1 MILDIETTET
11 HANVLNDL
19 VRTVFTL
26 LDRPAFW
33 LLGVV
38 YEIFFNVA
46 TAELFTNAT
55 IKNFYSRVQIILGV
69 FMVFRLT
76 ITVLQ
81 IIVDPD
87 KMNDKNE
94 GFQAVIKRIVIGL
107 LLLGALTPI
116 NIPGDASSMNSLSIE
131 INNNGLL
138 FGVLYDLQYRILSE
152 NTIGRIVLGTT
163 DTATNTND
171 QTTTESERIKRSARI
186 FTASIVKA
194 FMRINLKADHTDEGA
209 KLRENWMCHDI
220 DNTILEKYTALDAD
234 PMVLLEPE
242 MINLSCAQGNSSGFF
257 DALADLGSRITGQ
270 DRYMF
275 TYIFFIPL
283 VMAIVFTIILLGF
296 TVDIAIRAIK
306 LAILRLIAPI
316 PIIAYMGPSSKE
328 NASFN
333 NWTKA
338 VISTYLDIFVRLA
351 IIYFVTFLI
360 QDMIVNGVVM
370 STGSGGLIGVISII
384 FIWIGLFLFARQAP
398 KFIVDVL
405 GIKSLGSNIGL
416 SAIMGGTAA
425 LVNGGGFK
433 GALAAGFQAGRTAN
447 QGEAEG
453 KRQPVG
459 AAWNSGSNFAAAL
472 KTGDPKAQGGFMN
485 NIQDRLNRSA
495 NVATARR
502 YGVTAQGLENAKNK
516 MLRTQ
521 AAADHAAADYQQAVQ
536 RGADT
541 QTLND
546 LWDRKTAAETAAAK
560 AKSKYEEGKKY
571 ADTHRVSPTFEEE
584 HRPSFRERVRQV
596 HLPGRAGAAESA
608 GRRPDMYV
616 QDKNGNL
623 VDRRGNILYD
633 RQVDANGYD
642 YYTDHATG
650 IDVSRRI
657 PTGPGASDYRYEFDF
672 SNEVVFNAGTQHQD
686 IPSRVTG
693 TRENWTDDRTARTD
707 NRWDPNS
714 QKDISNEAETG
725 FTQVAGVSIGQGQNN
740 PNIGGGPVGGPPPGP

>member
-81 IIVDPD
+81 IIVDPE

-94 GFQAVIKRIVIGL
+94 GFQAVIKRIIIGL

-116 NIPGDASSMNSLSIE
+116 NIPGDASGMNSLSIE

-138 FGVLYDLQYRILSE
+138 FGVLYDLQYRILAN

-163 DTATNTND
+163 DGATNTTD
-171 QTTTESERIKRSARI
+171 QTTNEHDRIKRSARI
-186 FTASIVKA
+186 FTSSIVKA
-194 FMRINLKADHTDEGA
+194 FMRINLKEDHTEEGA

-220 DNTILEKYTALDAD
+220 DQKILDKYTALDAD
-234 PMVLLEPE
+234 PMILLEPE
-242 MINLSCAQGNSSGFF
+242 MINLSCAQGNTSNFF
-257 DALADLGSRITGQ
+257 GALGDIGSRITGQ

-306 LAILRLIAPI
+306 LAVLRLIAPI
-316 PIIAYMGPSSKE
+316 PVIAYMGPSSKD

-338 VISTYLDIFVRLA
+338 VVSTYLDIFVRLA
-351 IIYFVTFLI
+351 IIYFITFLI

-405 GIKSLGSNIGL
+405 GIKSLG
-416 SAIMGGTAA
+416 
-425 LVNGGGFK
+425 
-433 GALAAGFQAGRTAN
+433 
-447 QGEAEG
+447 
-453 KRQPVG
+453 
-459 AAWNSGSNFAAAL
+459 
-472 KTGDPKAQGGFMN
+472 
-485 NIQDRLNRSA
+485 
-495 NVATARR
+495 
-502 YGVTAQGLENAKNK
+502 
-516 MLRTQ
+516 
-521 AAADHAAADYQQAVQ
+521 
-536 RGADT
+536 
-541 QTLND
+541 
-546 LWDRKTAAETAAAK
+546 
-560 AKSKYEEGKKY
+560 
-571 ADTHRVSPTFEEE
+571 
-584 HRPSFRERVRQV
+584 
-596 HLPGRAGAAESA
+596 
-608 GRRPDMYV
+608 
-616 QDKNGNL
+616 
-623 VDRRGNILYD
+623 
-633 RQVDANGYD
+633 
-642 YYTDHATG
+642 
-650 IDVSRRI
+650 
-657 PTGPGASDYRYEFDF
+657 
-672 SNEVVFNAGTQHQD
+672 
-686 IPSRVTG
+686 
-693 TRENWTDDRTARTD
+693 
-707 NRWDPNS
+707 
-714 QKDISNEAETG
+714 
-725 FTQVAGVSIGQGQNN
+725 
-740 PNIGGGPVGGPPPGP
+740 

>member
-81 IIVDPD
+81 IIVDPE

-94 GFQAVIKRIVIGL
+94 GFQAVIKRIIIGL

-116 NIPGDASSMNSLSIE
+116 NIPGDASGMNSLSIE

-138 FGVLYDLQYRILSE
+138 FGVLYDLQYRILSN

-163 DTATNTND
+163 DGATNTTD
-171 QTTTESERIKRSARI
+171 QTTNDHDRIKRSARI

-194 FMRINLKADHTDEGA
+194 FMRINLKEDHTEEGA

-220 DNTILEKYTALDAD
+220 DQKILDKYTALDAD
-234 PMVLLEPE
+234 PMILLEPE
-242 MINLSCAQGNSSGFF
+242 MINLSCAQGNTSNFF
-257 DALADLGSRITGQ
+257 GALGDIGSRITGQ

-306 LAILRLIAPI
+306 LAVLRLIAPI
-316 PIIAYMGPSSKE
+316 PVIAYMGPSSKD

-338 VISTYLDIFVRLA
+338 VVSTYLDIFVRLA
-351 IIYFVTFLI
+351 IIYFITFLI

-416 SAIMGGTAA
+416 SAILGGAA
-425 LVNGGGFK
+425 SLVNGGGLR
-433 GALAAGFQAGRTAN
+433 GAVAAGFQAGRTAN
-447 QGEAEG
+447 QGAAEG
-453 KRQPVG
+453 KPQPLG
-459 AAWNSGSNFAAAL
+459 AAWNSGANFAAAL
-472 KTGDPKAQGGFMN
+472 RIGDPKAQGGLMN
-485 NIQDRLNRSA
+485 DIQDRLNRGA
-495 NVATARR
+495 NVAMARR

-516 MLRTQ
+516 MQRTQ
-521 AAADHAAADYQQAVQ
+521 AEADFAAANYQQAVQ

-584 HRPSFRERVRQV
+584 HRPSLRERVRQA
-596 HLPGRAGAAESA
+596 HIPGRAAPAEAAS
-608 GRRPDMYV
+608 RRPDMYV
-616 QDKNGNL
+616 QDKSGNL
-623 VDRRGNILYD
+623 IDRQGNVLYD
-633 RQVDANGYD
+633 RRTDANGYD
-642 YYTDHATG
+642 EYFIHGTNTS
-650 IDVSRRI
+650 VSRRI
-657 PTGPGASDYRYEFDF
+657 PTGPGASDYRYEHDF
-672 SNEVVFNAGTQHQD
+672 NNEVVFNPGTQHQD
-686 IPSRVTG
+686 LPSRITG

-714 QKDISNEAETG
+714 VKDASNEAETG
-725 FTQVAGVSIGQGQNN
+725 FTQVAGVSVGQGQNN
-740 PNIGGGPVGGPPPGP
+740 PVGGGPVGPPGGPTP